1 MWLRGRMWLQAGGIF
16 IPKEKND
23 VCIGQFQPIS
33 LLNVEGHIFFS
44 AVAWRM
50 VSYLKANSLRDIS
63 VQKAG
68 IWMFRTELHDSGCGV
83 VFVDPVN
90 AFRLVPHSLL
100 WKAFSYF

>member
-1 MWLRGRMWLQAGGIF
+1 MRLRGRMWLQAGGIF

-63 VQKAG
+63 VQKAEILG
-68 IWMFRTELHDSGCGV
+68 FSGCLEQSCMIQAV
-83 VFVDPVN
+83 VWY
-90 AFRLVPHSLL
+90 L
-100 WKAFSYF
+100 WIL